1 MNKIFVI
8 LFLLTFTAF
17 PQTAKNILS
26 LKNEIRQNIISGNS
40 NSIPVKEEFS
50 KKSVILAITYSLIL
64 PGMGELYAGNY
75 SSGKY
80 FTIAEGVFWGTYIG
94 INTYSNWQKDRYHSF
109 AASNGG
115 VNVAGKDDGYFG
127 NIGIYT
133 DINEYNDD
141 MAKNGEFSKMYDIK
155 QNYWKWAGNDR
166 KTYRAMWTSG
176 EQWHNNL
183 RFIVGALVLKIHGP
197 ERRDHRHARRHTPVQ
212 GCDGIGLR
220 ILGRE
225 HQRTD
230 PGRDGGRDP
239 AQAGDGDSGIHAE
252 RTLSPCVGNSPL
264 HRVIPSLPD
273 DR

>member
-8 LFLLTFTAF
+8 LFLLTITAF
-17 PQTAKNILS
+17 PQTAKSILS
-26 LKNEIRQNIISGNS
+26 LKDDIKQTIISGNN

-50 KKSVILAITYSLIL
+50 KKSVILAITYSLLL

-80 FTIAEGVFWGTYIG
+80 FTIAEGAFWGSYIG
-94 INTYSNWQKDRYHSF
+94 MNTYSNWQKDRYHSF

-115 VNVAGKDDGYFG
+115 VNVAGKDDGYYA

-141 MAKNGEFSKMYDIK
+141 MAKNGEFSRMYNTQ

-166 KTYRAMWTSG
+166 KTYRAMWTAG

-183 RFIVGALVLKIHGP
+183 RFVVGALVLN
-197 ERRDHRHARRHTPVQ
+197 
-212 GCDGIGLR
+212 R
-220 ILGRE
+220 IASAINAGRIAAAYNKNAFQELGWNIS
-225 HQRTD
+225 
-230 PGRDGGRDP
+230 
-239 AQAGDGDSGIHAE
+239 AGVSNVA
-252 RTLSPCVGNSPL
+252 
-264 HRVIPSLPD
+264 SLPPGVILNFQLGL
-273 DR
+273 

>member
-8 LFLLTFTAF
+8 LFLFTLTAF

-26 LKNEIRQNIISGNS
+26 LKEEIKQNIISGSS
-40 NSIPVKEEFS
+40 NSLPVEEELN
-50 KKSVILAITYSLIL
+50 KKSVILAITYSILL

-94 INTYSNWQKDRYHSF
+94 INTYSSWQKDRYHSF

-115 VNVAGKDDGYFG
+115 VNVAGKSDDYFG

-141 MAKNGEFSKMYDIK
+141 MARNGEFSKMYNNELD
-155 QNYWKWAGNDR
+155 YWKWSGTDR

-176 EQWHNNL
+176 EQSHNNL
-183 RFIVGALVLKIHGP
+183 RFVVGALILNRVVSAINAG
-197 ERRDHRHARRHTPVQ
+197 
-212 GCDGIGLR
+212 R
-220 ILGRE
+220 IAAAYNKNASQELGWNIS
-225 HQRTD
+225 
-230 PGRDGGRDP
+230 
-239 AQAGDGDSGIHAE
+239 AGVSSVA
-252 RTLSPCVGNSPL
+252 
-264 HRVIPSLPD
+264 SLPTGVILNFQLGL
-273 DR
+273 

>member
-8 LFLLTFTAF
+8 LFLLTLTAF
-17 PQTAKNILS
+17 PQTAKNMLS
-26 LKNEIRQNIISGNS
+26 LKEEIKQNIISGSS
-40 NSIPVKEEFS
+40 NSLPVEEEFN
-50 KKSVILAITYSLIL
+50 KKSVILAITYSILL

-115 VNVAGKDDGYFG
+115 VNVAGKSDDYFG

-141 MAKNGEFSKMYDIK
+141 KARNGEFSKMYNTELD
-155 QNYWKWAGNDR
+155 YWKWSGTDR

-176 EQWHNNL
+176 EQSYNNL
-183 RFIVGALVLKIHGP
+183 RFVVGALILNRVVSAINAGRIAAAYNKNASQELGWNISAGVSNIATLPTGMVLNF
-197 ERRDHRHARRHTPVQ
+197 Q
-212 GCDGIGLR
+212 LGL
-220 ILGRE
+220 
-225 HQRTD
+225 
-230 PGRDGGRDP
+230 
-239 AQAGDGDSGIHAE
+239 
-252 RTLSPCVGNSPL
+252 
-264 HRVIPSLPD
+264 
-273 DR
+273 

>member
-8 LFLLTFTAF
+8 LFLLTFTAL

-26 LKNEIRQNIISGNS
+26 LKDEVRQNIISGNS

-50 KKSVILAITYSLIL
+50 KKSVMLAITYSILL

-94 INTYSNWQKDRYHSF
+94 MNTYSNWQKDRYHSF
-109 AASNGG
+109 AVSNGG
-115 VNVAGKDDGYFG
+115 VNVAGKSDDYFG

-141 MAKNGEFSKMYDIK
+141 KARNGEFSKMYNTELD
-155 QNYWKWAGNDR
+155 YWKWTGNDR

-176 EQWHNNL
+176 EQSHNNL
-183 RFIVGALVLKIHGP
+183 RFVVGALVLNRVVSAINA
-197 ERRDHRHARRHTPVQ
+197 ARIAAAFNRNASQELGWNLSAGVSNIATLPTGVILNFQ
-212 GCDGIGLR
+212 YGL
-220 ILGRE
+220 
-225 HQRTD
+225 
-230 PGRDGGRDP
+230 
-239 AQAGDGDSGIHAE
+239 
-252 RTLSPCVGNSPL
+252 
-264 HRVIPSLPD
+264 
-273 DR
+273 